1 MVTSRFAV
9 GIHILSLLEINKDT
23 VNTSDFLAGSVG
35 TNPVVIRRITGM
47 LSKAGL
53 VDVKPGVAGAKLKKE
68 AADISLLDVYRAVNA
83 VEEDALFSVHDSPNP
98 ACVVG
103 RNIQNAISPI
113 FISAQ
118 KAMEDQLASVSIAD
132 VIYDLSQK
140 EKEPLE

>member
-35 TNPVVIRRITGM
+35 TNPVVIRRIMGM
-47 LSKAGL
+47 LNKAGL
-53 VDVKPGVAGAKLKKE
+53 VEVKPGVAGAKLKKNV
-68 AADISLLDVYRAVNA
+68 ANITLLDVYRAVNA
-83 VEEDALFSVHDSPNP
+83 VEEDALFSVHEAPNP

-103 RNIQNAISPI
+103 RNIQNTISPI

-118 KAMEDQLASVSIAD
+118 KAMEDQLAGVSMAD

-140 EKEPLE
+140 EKESLE

>member
-9 GIHILSLLEINKDT
+9 GIHILSLLEINKDI

-68 AADISLLDVYRAVNA
+68 AADITLLDVYRAVNA

-103 RNIQNAISPI
+103 RNIQNAITPV

-140 EKEPLE
+140 EKESLD

>member
-68 AADISLLDVYRAVNA
+68 AADITLLDVYRAVNA

-103 RNIQNAISPI
+103 RNIQNAVTPI

-140 EKEPLE
+140 EKEPLD

>member
-68 AADISLLDVYRAVNA
+68 AADITLLDVYRAVNA

>member
-35 TNPVVIRRITGM
+35 TNPVVIRRIMGM
-47 LSKAGL
+47 LNKAGL
-53 VDVKPGVAGAKLKKE
+53 VEVKPGVAGAKLKKNV
-68 AADISLLDVYRAVNA
+68 ANITLLDVYRAVNA
-83 VEEDALFSVHDSPNP
+83 VEEDALFSVHESPNP

-103 RNIQNAISPI
+103 RNIQNTISPI

-118 KAMEDQLASVSIAD
+118 KAMEDQLAGVSMAD

>member
-68 AADISLLDVYRAVNA
+68 AADITLLDVYRAVNA

-140 EKEPLE
+140 EKESLD

>member
-9 GIHILSLLEINKDT
+9 GIHILSLLEMNKDT
-23 VNTSDFLAGSVG
+23 VNTSEFLAGSVG

-47 LSKAGL
+47 LSKAEL
-53 VDVKPGVAGAKLKKE
+53 VDVKPGVAGARLKKE
-68 AADISLLDVYRAVNA
+68 AADITLLDVYRAVNA

-103 RNIQNAISPI
+103 RNIQNAITPV

-140 EKEPLE
+140 EKESLD

>member
-68 AADISLLDVYRAVNA
+68 AAEITLLDVYRAVNA

-98 ACVVG
+98 ACIVG

>member
-53 VDVKPGVAGAKLKKE
+53 VDVKPGVAGARLKKE
-68 AADISLLDVYRAVNA
+68 AADITLLDVYRAVNA

>member
-9 GIHILSLLEINKDT
+9 GIHILSLLEMNKDT

-68 AADISLLDVYRAVNA
+68 AADITLLDVYRAVNA

-103 RNIQNAISPI
+103 RNIQTAITPI

-140 EKEPLE
+140 EKEALD

>member
-68 AADISLLDVYRAVNA
+68 AADITLLDVYRAVNA

-118 KAMEDQLASVSIAD
+118 KAMEDQLANVSIAD

-140 EKEPLE
+140 EKESLD

>member
-68 AADISLLDVYRAVNA
+68 AADITLLDVYRAVNA
-83 VEEDALFSVHDSPNP
+83 VEEEALFSVHDSPNP

>member
-68 AADISLLDVYRAVNA
+68 AADITLLDVYRAVNA

-140 EKEPLE
+140 EKETLD

>member
-68 AADISLLDVYRAVNA
+68 AADITLLDVYRAVNA

-140 EKEPLE
+140 EKEPLD